1 MKLSVSCV
9 LIIQFEVFR
18 LGLDFTDLGIFVGST
33 IHHRQGLKM
42 GPSQPKLCP
51 ITAYVQEASPIAM
64 GSSGLLSSPEKN
76 YPKED
81 ANLQA
86 SVLYKEKK
94 TPPLEQMDYSGF
106 PLVVT
111 GNVNEMTGCFF
122 CREL

>member
-9 LIIQFEVFR
+9 LIIQFEEFR
-18 LGLDFTDLGIFVGST
+18 LGLDFIDLGIFVGFT
-33 IHHRQGLKM
+33 ISHEQGLRM
-42 GPSQPKLCP
+42 GPSQPKPCP
-51 ITAYVQEASPIAM
+51 ITACVQEASPIAM

-76 YPKED
+76 NPKEN

-86 SVLYKEKK
+86 NVLYKKK
-94 TPPLEQMDYSGF
+94 NQPPLELMDYSGF

-111 GNVNEMTGCFF
+111 GNVNEMTGCLF